1 MSASTIFPNT
11 EALRAHLHAK
21 GKGAHLITYRPCEG
35 YPGMALALMIVFDV
49 PKGIFQLDLQWMSL
63 GLDLYGDT
71 LQESYV
77 YEFPNLESLLIYIR
91 ETYGLEVTD
100 IPLKYTFDP
109 SQFPDPIKDA
119 EQKLVFE
126 AAWQRFQVDFREGKF
141 LDGKLKL
148 VYTSAGNE

>member
-1 MSASTIFPNT
+1 MSASTTFPNT
-11 EALRAHLHAK
+11 EALRAHLLAK
-21 GKGAHLITYRPCEG
+21 GKGAHLITYRLCEG

-71 LQESYV
+71 LQETYV
-77 YEFPNLESLLIYIR
+77 YEFESLESLLAYLQK
-91 ETYGLEVTD
+91 TYNIDVTD
-100 IPLKYTFDP
+100 IPLKYTFDQ

-126 AAWQRFQVDFREGKF
+126 AAWQRFQVDFREGAF
-141 LDGKLKL
+141 WDGEVKV
-148 VYTSAGNE
+148 VYASV